1 MITLDVRSNLKGII
15 RQLNSFERQFVPI
28 ATAKALTFTAET
40 VRDAQQWKMHR
51 VFQAPVKWTWNSLY
65 IKPATVRDPVSG
77 VYFKDW
83 ASKGVP
89 AGRYLYWQIN
99 GGTRQTKSTERKLY
113 PFMAGH
119 RFVMPGAAAQLDAS
133 GNLSGGTYTKILS
146 QVRALGNYQD
156 QTPASRKRNK
166 RKGGAEYF
174 IPKAGSGLK
183 PAVYKRIG
191 RRIVP
196 MLVFTTKAHYRPRY
210 PFYEF
215 GIAVARAKFPVHFEK
230 QLEREMRKAFTP
242 LPMAA

>member
-51 VFQAPVKWTWNSLY
+51 VFQNPVKWTWNSLY
-65 IKPATVRDPVSG
+65 IMPATVRDPVAG

-119 RFVMPGAAAQLDAS
+119 RFVMPGAAANLDAS

-174 IPKAGSGLK
+174 VPKPGSGLK
-183 PAVYKRIG
+183 PAVYKRVG
-191 RRIVP
+191 RKIVP
-196 MLVFTTKAHYRPRY
+196 MLVFTSKAHYRPRY

-215 GIAVARAKFPVHFEK
+215 GVAVARAKFPVHFEK
-230 QLEREMRKAFTP
+230 QLEREIRKAFTAVP
-242 LPMAA
+242 LAA